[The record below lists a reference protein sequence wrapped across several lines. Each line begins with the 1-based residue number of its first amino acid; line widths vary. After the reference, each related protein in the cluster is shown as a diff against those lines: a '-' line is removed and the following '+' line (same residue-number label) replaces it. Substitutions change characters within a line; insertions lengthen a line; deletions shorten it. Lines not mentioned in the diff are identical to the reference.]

1 MRKAFQPGRGLR
13 AAAARRASGAWKK
26 SHSVARFRHRT
37 GRRAQSAAAS
47 AALAAAG
54 SGPPAPSA
62 AVKATARRYRRAS
75 VLAGLAAL
83 EEVAPVVGGDVDVER
98 AGGRP
103 DALPGL
109 VPLGVG
115 HALDLVEAGDGVA
128 DVGGVGERLLALVG
142 EGEGAVGHP
151 VLLGRAQALG
161 LPGDVL

>member
-83 EEVAPVVGGDVDVER
+83 EEVAPVVGLDFDIEFLC
-98 AGGRP
+98 GRF
-103 DALPGL
+103 DALPGAGAFGIAD
-109 VPLGVG
+109 VF
-115 HALDLVEAGDGVA
+115 DLIESSDGVA
-128 DVGGVGERLLALVG
+128 NKI
-142 EGEGAVGHP
+142 
-151 VLLGRAQALG
+151 GRAH
-161 LPGDVL
+161 V